1 MTTTDELAWMPQ
13 ACTLP
18 TVDRPLRLA
27 EFDDLFAAA
36 LRGQRR
42 LSPTVLRWEL
52 DPAAEAT
59 ARDLAAREGDCCS
72 FFSFAFGPGGE
83 MLELYVEV
91 PPAQVEVLDALAER
105 AAARSRP

>member
-1 MTTTDELAWMPQ
+1 MTNPSELGWVPQ

-18 TVDRPLRLA
+18 TLDQPLRLA

-42 LSPTVLRWEL
+42 VSPTALRWEL

-59 ARDLAAREGDCCS
+59 ARDLTARESSCCS
-72 FFSFAFGPGGE
+72 FFSFVFGSGGE
-83 MLELYVEV
+83 ALELDVEV
-91 PPAQVEVLDALAER
+91 PAARVEVLDAIEAR